1 MYQTAGFPIIRT
13 VQKTRTTAKEKKEI
27 SMNQITHHQQKI
39 NKNHPFEMK
48 KEINMLSQSKYR
60 SPISRLKKI
69 LVLTLALVIMFS
81 ALPADNAYAWS
92 VTRTVGQRGAVSI
105 PQVSIADLYM
115 PWGMTQFTLLT
126 GTGPLVYRNPG
137 STGTQFVGGQYL
149 MEKWN
154 GSSWV
159 VVARTQMFS
168 RTIYTGQSSV
178 RFPAMYMQPINA
190 RGSFRIVWIFTW
202 MTASGTSLG
211 STRIQSSL
219 VADHQCVTPIRLC
232 RSYAGYFRTGL
243 NNTTW

>member
-1 MYQTAGFPIIRT
+1 
-13 VQKTRTTAKEKKEI
+13 
-27 SMNQITHHQQKI
+27 MNQITHHQQKM
-39 NKNHPFEMK
+39 NKNHTFEMK
-48 KEINMLSQSKYR
+48 KEINMFTQSKSR
-60 SPISRLKKI
+60 SPLSRLKKI
-69 LVLTLALVIMFS
+69 LVFALALVIMFS

-92 VTRTVGQRGAVSI
+92 VVRTVGQRGAVSI
-105 PQVSIADLYM
+105 PRVSIADLYM

-126 GTGPLVYRNPG
+126 SYGPLVYRNPG

-232 RSYAGYFRTGL
+232 RSYTGYFRTGL